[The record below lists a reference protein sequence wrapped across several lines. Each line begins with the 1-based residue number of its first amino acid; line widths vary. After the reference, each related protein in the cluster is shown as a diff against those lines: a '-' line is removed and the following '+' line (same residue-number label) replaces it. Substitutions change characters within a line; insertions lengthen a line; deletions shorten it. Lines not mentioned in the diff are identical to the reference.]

1 MRGGELRKV
10 LSFTSRRR
18 ECQVGADQCLYEH
31 RWFRRGQLV
40 EAKTTFESGLN
51 IDWDLADARD
61 FKSITCTEYKWD
73 AASFRYM
80 RDGAARPCKSEPP
93 K

>member
-1 MRGGELRKV
+1 
-10 LSFTSRRR
+10 
-18 ECQVGADQCLYEH
+18 
-31 RWFRRGQLV
+31 V